1 MTVRRTDPRLRI
13 RPVRRRR
20 LAAIVGLAL
29 AAAVASAAPA
39 EARLGEFAFSSAAL
53 GREMK
58 TRVIRPAS
66 GADRPVLLLLH
77 GRGRHRNSL
86 LELDDTRDA
95 LLAADLWIFLPDG
108 EDGWYIDSPVDPGSR
123 YAAYLDELLAE
134 IVARYPV
141 ARDVR
146 RWAVA
151 GWSMGGYGAV
161 SLAQRRPERFGAVA
175 AIVGLLDFPREETL
189 PAGRNYTVP
198 AVRFGTDREVWK
210 QYNPLHR
217 IDALRDKAVLL
228 ITAEDAFDRVMNEN
242 FSSALTAAGVRH
254 RFVLR
259 PGGHTLEVVRAA
271 VPEVLAFVRAAS
283 EPRNQP

>member
-20 LAAIVGLAL
+20 LAVIAGLAL
-29 AAAVASAAPA
+29 AAASASATPA
-39 EARLGEFAFSSAAL
+39 EDRLGEFAFASAAL

-58 TRVIRPAS
+58 TRVVRPA
-66 GADRPVLLLLH
+66 GGGDRPVLLLLH

-86 LELDDTRDA
+86 LELADTREA
-95 LLAADLWIFLPDG
+95 LLAADLWVFLPDG
-108 EDGWYIDSPVDPGSR
+108 EDGWYIDSPVDPTSR

-134 IVARYPV
+134 IAARYPV
-141 ARDVR
+141 SRDARC
-146 RWAVA
+146 WAVA

-175 AIVGLLDFPREETL
+175 AIVGLLDFPRAETL

-198 AVRFGTDREVWK
+198 AARFGTDREVWK

>member
-13 RPVRRRR
+13 RPVRWRR
-20 LAAIVGLAL
+20 LASLAGLAL
-29 AAAVASAAPA
+29 AAAAVAAPSRD
-39 EARLGEFAFSSAAL
+39 RLDEFGFASTAL

-58 TRVIRPAS
+58 TRVVRPA
-66 GADRPVLLLLH
+66 GGDDRPVLLLLH

-86 LELDDTRDA
+86 LELADTRDA
-95 LLAADLWIFLPDG
+95 LLAADLWVFLPDG
-108 EDGWYIDSPVDPGSR
+108 EDGWYIDSPVDPASR

-134 IVARYPV
+134 IAARYPV
-141 ARDVR
+141 TQDAS

-161 SLAQRRPERFGAVA
+161 SLAQRRPERFAAVA
-175 AIVGLLDFPREETL
+175 AIIGLLDFPREETL

-198 AVRFGTDREVWK
+198 VARFGEDREGWLR
-210 QYNPLHR
+210 YNPLHR
-217 IDALRDKAVLL
+217 VDALRGKAVLL

-242 FSSALTAAGVRH
+242 FSAALTAAAVPH

-259 PGGHTLEVVRAA
+259 SGGHTLDVVRSAL
-271 VPEVLAFVRAAS
+271 PEVLDFVRTAS